1 MLPNTTRRVR
11 ASLGW
16 GHLCQKDFEHDEDNE
31 DGDGD
36 GNGNDTENVNDNEND
51 DDYNNDNLVNLVD
64 LSDRPTFAGALT
76 HSLVLQ
82 RIISQFLTKVVEN
95 FASIVIG
102 ANMLTCG

>member
-36 GNGNDTENVNDNEND
+36 GNGNDTENVNDSEND
-51 DDYNNDNLVNLVD
+51 DDNLVNLFD
-64 LSDRPTFAGALT
+64 LSDRPAFAGALT

-82 RIISQFLTKVVEN
+82 RIISQFFTKVVEN

-102 ANMLTCG
+102 ANMLICG